1 VRLRV
6 VLAKKENCDIHPRHF
21 GRPGDTA
28 MTKTINLR
36 KFLSNN
42 VQDTLVVSLLLL
54 FILGNFISL
63 LHISLSFV

>member
-1 VRLRV
+1 M
-6 VLAKKENCDIHPRHF
+6 I
-21 GRPGDTA
+21 
-28 MTKTINLR
+28 KTINLR